1 MEEKTEKKDK
11 IMIINNILRGLQVI
25 SFISTIILCLYYKP
39 NLESYVLNNQ
49 FGILFWIMVSP
60 VIIFGIMILFNLI
73 NIIEGDFTEFA
84 INTISVIPF
93 LANIFQMKFLNFDLI
108 YILKT
113 INKM

>member
-1 MEEKTEKKDK
+1 MKNKY
-11 IMIINNILRGLQVI
+11 IFFNYLLRGLQIVSYI
-25 SFISTIILCLYYKP
+25 LTIILCFYYKP
-39 NLESYVLNNQ
+39 NLESYVLNNS
-49 FGILFWIMVSP
+49 FGILFWVMASP
-60 VIIFGIMILFNLI
+60 VIIFGTMILFNLI

-93 LANIFQMKFLNFDLI
+93 LANIFQMKLLNFDLI